1 VYHLRVGEGKGDIGG
16 THAVK
21 EINQA
26 LEKMNLG
33 AHKEL
38 EDDVS
43 STVAP
48 SDKGFSATVVCYGCY
63 STAD

>member
-16 THAVK
+16 THAIK

-26 LEKMNLG
+26 LEKMSLG
-33 AHKEL
+33 ADKEL
-38 EDDVS
+38 EDDVA

-63 STAD
+63 SAAD